1 MDFWTALKDAFGDQ
15 AVDLRGR
22 LLTDGSYAGRS
33 AESIRRIV
41 VHHTAVDASRTWAA
55 VAAYHVN
62 GNNWPGIGY
71 HLGIARDGGLS
82 YLGDIGTIRYH
93 AGRANADSI
102 GICFAGNYMVDE
114 PAAAM
119 LATYARLA
127 SVVEVHLGRQVK
139 VVGHRDVGATACP
152 GDRLYAALFAPRAP
166 KPGGLAPKPE
176 GLAPKPED
184 LAPLP
189 NDEPAATAEKVRWWL
204 EECARQFEGKD
215 AERARAIL
223 YSLIALAY
231 RLEQDGRE
239 KE

>member
-1 MDFWTALKDAFGDQ
+1 MDFWTALGEAFGSQ
-15 AVDLRGR
+15 AVDLRDR
-22 LLTDGSYAGRS
+22 LLTDGSYAPRS
-33 AESIRRIV
+33 ADSIRRIV

-82 YLGDIGTIRYH
+82 YLGDLGTVRYH

-102 GICFAGNYMVDE
+102 GVCFAGNYMVDE

-119 LATYARLA
+119 LATYARLVSIIEA
-127 SVVEVHLGRQVK
+127 YLGRAVT

-152 GDRLYAALFAPRAP
+152 GDRLYDALFAPGGP

-176 GLAPKPED
+176 GLAP
-184 LAPLP
+184 LP
-189 NDEPAATAEKVRWWL
+189 HDAPAAPAEKVRWWL
-204 EECARQFEGKD
+204 EECARQFEAGA
-215 AERARAIL
+215 AERGQAIL

-231 RLEQDGRE
+231 RLETK

>member
-1 MDFWTALKDAFGDQ
+1 MDFWTALKEAFGDQ
-15 AVDLRGR
+15 AMDLRDR
-22 LLTDGSYAGRS
+22 LLTNGDYVRRS
-33 AESIRRIV
+33 ADSIRRIV

-55 VAAYHVN
+55 VTAYHVN
-62 GNNWPGIGY
+62 GNDWPGIGY
-71 HLGIARDGGLS
+71 HLGITRDGVVS
-82 YLGDIGTIRYH
+82 YLGDIRTVRYH

-114 PAAAM
+114 PTAAM
-119 LATYARLA
+119 LATYARLV
-127 SVVEVHLGRQVK
+127 SVVEAYLGRAVTA
-139 VVGHRDVGATACP
+139 VGHRDVGATACP
-152 GDRLYAALFAPRAP
+152 GDRLYAALFAPREP

-176 GLAPKPED
+176 G

-204 EECARQFEGKD
+204 EECARQFEAGA
-215 AERARAIL
+215 AERGQAIL

-231 RLEQDGRE
+231 RLE